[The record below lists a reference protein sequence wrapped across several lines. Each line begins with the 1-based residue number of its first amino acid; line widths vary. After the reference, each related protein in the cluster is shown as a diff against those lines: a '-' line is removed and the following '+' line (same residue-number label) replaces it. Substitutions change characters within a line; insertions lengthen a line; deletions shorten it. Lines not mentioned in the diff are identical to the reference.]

1 MRPTGRLA
9 RPCSSFSLLCRS
21 AARWVAGSRAVCIRC
36 GGWQV
41 LRATAAGGR
50 RQRQKASAAEGLQVQ
65 CAQADKQTTAGEC
78 KAGYES
84 LRPLLPQPHML
95 WVPMC
100 SARLQDDSSSCHT
113 LQLVWPMR

>member
-50 RQRQKASAAEGLQVQ
+50 RQRHKASAADGLQVQ
-65 CAQADKQTTAGEC
+65 YMQAAGN
-78 KAGYES
+78 S
-84 LRPLLPQPHML
+84 
-95 WVPMC
+95 
-100 SARLQDDSSSCHT
+100 T
-113 LQLVWPMR
+113 NT